1 MGAGSMP
8 QLPQVGRSLSAVD
21 LLAAFGATVLAST
34 SDGGGFF
41 LGEDLLA
48 YLLLAFGGAML
59 VGNLLAVARP
69 PAEHQAEGTRAPV
82 ARSLVMAGLGAV
94 AAVWA
99 LASLV
104 R

>member
-1 MGAGSMP
+1 MA
-8 QLPQVGRSLSAVD
+8 
-21 LLAAFGATVLAST
+21 LLASLFTPMLASAAEAE
-34 SDGGGFF
+34 DPGFF
-41 LGEDLLA
+41 LGDDLLA

-59 VGNLLAVARP
+59 VGNLLAITRP
-69 PAEHQAEGTRAPV
+69 PPAQQADGTRAPV
-82 ARSLVMAGLGAV
+82 ARSLAMAGLGAV